1 MHELAMANQIVEI
14 VEQAAREYGTQQVLS
29 ANITVGK
36 LMGVEVDNLLFAL
49 DAIKSQFNTTI
60 ETSFHVDEESIQV
73 KCGDCHRIT
82 KLEGWVFACSWCG
95 SRKVQVVAGESM
107 TVWEIEIAD

>member
-14 VEQAAREYGTQQVLS
+14 VEQAARDYGTQQVLS
-29 ANITVGK
+29 ADITVGK

-49 DAIKSQFNTTI
+49 DAIKSQFNTTV

-73 KCGDCHRIT
+73 QCDDCSMIT
-82 KLEGWVFACSWCG
+82 KLEEWVFACGQCG